1 MEALELH
8 AQVREEKGK
17 GPAAKFRREGLL
29 PCILYGSEI
38 DAMPLTVKASE
49 LDRIIREG
57 GPNAL
62 IKVKVDN
69 QEYITLVREVQ
80 SHPVTKDYLH
90 ADLQSISLKE
100 KLQILVPLQ
109 IVGEAPG
116 VEMGGV
122 LQQQLREVEVEC
134 LPTDIPEVVDVDISS
149 LGFGETLTVADLSV
163 GEGIEIITDMDTV
176 VVSIVAPQVEE
187 EPAEEDEAVEAEG
200 AAPQEPERVEEEED
214 EE

>member
-1 MEALELH
+1 MEALELQ

-17 GPAAKFRREGLL
+17 GPAAKFRRDGLL
-29 PCILYGSEI
+29 PCVLYGSEI
-38 DAMPLTVKASE
+38 DAMPLIVKAGE
-49 LDRIIREG
+49 LDRIIKEG
-57 GPNAL
+57 GSNAL

-69 QEYITLVREVQ
+69 QEYITLVKEVQ

-100 KLQILVPLQ
+100 KLQISVHLQ

-116 VEMGGV
+116 VELGGI

-134 LPTDIPEVVDVDISS
+134 LPTDIPETVEVDISS
-149 LGFGETLTVADLSV
+149 LGFGDSLTVADLSV
-163 GEGIEIITDMDTV
+163 TEGVEIITDFDTM
-176 VVSIVAPQVEE
+176 VVSIVAPQAEE
-187 EPAEEDEAVEAEG
+187 EEVDEDGVEAEEVL
-200 AAPQEPERVEEEED
+200 QEPARVGEEGD